1 MGSRQL
7 IKHLTDLLDTGGARE
22 RRARAAIRQVLHDL
36 RIRQRVLIAER
47 EQADPTMQDML
58 DRKIAVIQQQRRKG
72 IAELRTPSGGTSSRI
87 STSDETVDDQSDSIR
102 SSGQR

>member
-7 IKHLTDLLDTGGARE
+7 IRRLTDLLDTGGARE

-36 RIRQRVLIAER
+36 RVRQRALMVER
-47 EQADPTMQDML
+47 EHVDATMREML

-72 IAELRTPSGGTSSRI
+72 IAELRTFSRQA
-87 STSDETVDDQSDSIR
+87 SPQGARNDEEER
-102 SSGQR
+102 